1 MRKSLH
7 FKQRLILPGGGVLF
21 YSGDVND
28 MISKTQIKYMS
39 GAASYA
45 RGLDIYLDGKVLDM
59 DVQDFGSYDEV
70 VASVKGSGRNIY
82 EVDVSVDKEDN
93 QIDNIYCECPAYGE
107 YDGICKHCVAVL
119 LEYNEYAARQQVDPQ
134 KLNQLK
140 GVKRVSPCTLHLNLH
155 SFCRSRQLRNLFRL
169 SREAPMER

>member
-21 YSGDVND
+21 YSGEVND

-59 DVQDFGSYDEV
+59 DV
-70 VASVKGSGRNIY
+70 
-82 EVDVSVDKEDN
+82 
-93 QIDNIYCECPAYGE
+93 
-107 YDGICKHCVAVL
+107 
-119 LEYNEYAARQQVDPQ
+119 
-134 KLNQLK
+134 
-140 GVKRVSPCTLHLNLH
+140 
-155 SFCRSRQLRNLFRL
+155 
-169 SREAPMER
+169 

>member
-1 MRKSLH
+1 
-7 FKQRLILPGGGVLF
+7 
-21 YSGDVND
+21 
-28 MISKTQIKYMS
+28 MS

-45 RGLDIYLDGKVLDM
+45 RGLDIYLDGKELDM

-119 LEYNEYAARQQVDPQ
+119 LEYNKYLERVKNRPYEDDLERIV
-134 KLNQLK
+134 KGGLTHTIRK
-140 GVKRVSPCTLHLNLH
+140 GVQMHTTPELAALLQKQAVAKSLPLMQGNTYGKVKLEPHFEFNG
-155 SFCRSRQLRNLFRL
+155 RNFTV
-169 SREAPMER
+169 EFKIGTNKMII